1 MRGLT
6 VALARKEGFM
16 ALFAFVAPL
25 LPGKEETDREGMQ
38 RFSTGEEKDAYEAS
52 RKALGFKREA
62 IWHQVT
68 PAGTVAIVVWDVDDV
83 EAAFGGIASSDEP
96 FDRQFRDFLKDV
108 HGLDVANDAPPEIR
122 PVIDH
127 QF

>member
-1 MRGLT
+1 
-6 VALARKEGFM
+6 M

-52 RKALGFKREA
+52 RRALGFKRET

-108 HGLDVANDAPPEIR
+108 HGIDVVNDAQPEIR